1 MDVHN
6 QRPPVDAFQPTYH
19 LNSEVQERIR
29 RIERLDHDLGHIQA
43 DLMDRR
49 LMLRDAL
56 SYNAFGTASI
66 EGNPLTL
73 QEVQSLLVHGPTP
86 SNMRVPDEREI
97 LNWAAFM
104 EGLDDRAMP
113 RTVAEVA
120 TLHAE
125 LFAGVMDGD
134 QGLGRL
140 KDRHNYIGRSDGTVL
155 YIPTPPERAELELQN
170 ALDWYHAAGEPPL
183 VKTWLFHHEFEAIHP
198 FLDGNGRLGRAL
210 MTLGLHT
217 AGYSGVR
224 FALVDY
230 AFNADRQS
238 YYGAL
243 AAAHG
248 GDHTDWVRYLSYI
261 FEESYTDAVRRLAL
275 RTDVALNPRQAQVAA
290 WFLRVC
296 HDNKARR
303 VKFGDVHGAFP
314 HLNRRTL
321 QEDIK
326 HLVKARFLLK
336 DGERKATTYRLA

>member
-1 MDVHN
+1 MGVQN
-6 QRPPVDAFQPTYH
+6 QRPPVDAFDPRFRI
-19 LNSEVQERIR
+19 SPEVQERIR
-29 RIERLDHDLGHIQA
+29 RIERMDNDLSHIQA
-43 DLMDRR
+43 DLADRR

-86 SNMRVPDEREI
+86 ANMRMPIEREI
-97 LNWAAFM
+97 LNWAQFM

-113 RTVAEVA
+113 TSVEQVAA
-120 TLHAE
+120 LHAA
-125 LFAGVMDGD
+125 LFEGVMDEAAS
-134 QGLGRL
+134 LGRI
-140 KDRHNYIGRSDGTVL
+140 KDRHNYIGRSDGTVIF
-155 YIPTPPERAELELQN
+155 IPTPPERAAHELQN
-170 ALDWYHAAGEPPL
+170 ALDWYHTASEPPL
-183 VKTWLFHHEFEAIHP
+183 VKAWLFHHEFEAIHP

-210 MTLGLHT
+210 MTLALHQ

-243 AAAHG
+243 AAAHD
-248 GDHTDWVRYLSYI
+248 GDHSDWLRYLSYI

-275 RTDVALNPRQAQVAA
+275 RTQVALNPRQAQVAA

-296 HDNKARR
+296 SDNKGRR
-303 VKFGDVHGAFP
+303 VKFGDVHAAFP

-326 HLVKARFLLK
+326 HLVKAAFLIK
-336 DGERKATTYRLA
+336 EGERKATTYRLA